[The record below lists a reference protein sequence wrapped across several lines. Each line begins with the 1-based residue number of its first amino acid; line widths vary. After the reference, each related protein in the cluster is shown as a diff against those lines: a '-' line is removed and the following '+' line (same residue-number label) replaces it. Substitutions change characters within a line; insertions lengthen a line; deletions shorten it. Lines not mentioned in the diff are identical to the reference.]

1 MKNMHSTLEE
11 LMKVKLEI
19 KDDIIELHKVQIEI
33 IKIIQDMQHRIE
45 KMENKNG

>member
-1 MKNMHSTLEE
+1 MKNMYSTLEE

-33 IKIIQDMQHRIE
+33 IKIIQDMQNRIE